1 MKLST
6 SIGFDFFNFSTCLQS
21 RKEKSAELAVPHNV
35 GVHYINLVP
44 AQFFKH
50 YWVQV
55 VSESK
60 TEL

>member
-6 SIGFDFFNFSTCLQS
+6 QIGFDFFNFSTSFQS

-35 GVHYINLVP
+35 GAHYISLVP

-50 YWVQV
+50 WWVQV